1 MFLKIEDGK
10 VLTSAQLAMD
20 TLKFSKVDL
29 SKMDRKDTAGFIGVS
44 YMMFEYGSTVSCQ
57 SANGQFNE
65 NVFNFFQNKGGVHS
79 QNANN
84 LPPVIWN
91 TLVAV
96 WILTNQFS
104 SDKNKWKLVVNK
116 AKKFLSTQLKV
127 DIKEVTKM
135 IEQLNLNEYCY

>member
-1 MFLKIEDGK
+1 
-10 VLTSAQLAMD
+10 MD
-20 TLKFSKVDL
+20 TLKFSGVDL
-29 SKMDRKDTAGFIGVS
+29 STMDTLDKADFIGVS
-44 YMMFEYGSTVSCQ
+44 YIMFDYGSIVSYQ

-65 NVFNFFQNKGGVHS
+65 KVLNFFQNKDGVSS
-79 QNANN
+79 QNAKN

-127 DIKEVTKM
+127 DIKDVTKM
-135 IEQLNLNEYCY
+135 IEQLNLKEYCYWFTSNNN